1 MCAITPSDMEIYRR
15 TARRNKEALEQRRRL
30 WEKYGWSVAEKA
42 ASLLKQKFSA
52 DRVVVFGSLI
62 RPGHFDER
70 SDVDIAVSGVADSD
84 FLQAVAA
91 VTALDREITVDL
103 IQIEQAS
110 PSLCRQVEEGL
121 EI

>member
-1 MCAITPSDMEIYRR
+1 MCAISSSDMEIYWR
-15 TARRNKEALEQRRRL
+15 TARRHKAALEQKRRL
-30 WEKYGWSVAEKA
+30 REKHGWAVAEKA

-52 DRVVVFGSLI
+52 DRVLVFGSLI

-103 IQIEQAS
+103 IQIEQSS
-110 PSLCRQVEEGL
+110 PSLCRQVEEGI

>member
-1 MCAITPSDMEIYRR
+1 MCAITSSDMEIYRR
-15 TARRNKEALEQRRRL
+15 TARRNKTALELKRSLR
-30 WEKYGWSVAEKA
+30 EKHGWAVAEKA

-70 SDVDIAVSGVADSD
+70 SDVDIAVRGIADSD

-110 PSLCRQVEEGL
+110 PSLCRQIEEGI